1 MTPRNEHPSEYASDA
16 SGDTTSNRATPA
28 DEDSQGHHYTQEE
41 IDRILLS
48 MGLLL
53 LRRLLLKSKSA
64 NYTPEIKAKL
74 KERIT
79 HLLTVYCDY
88 EFDRH
93 TKTPRDE
100 GVSGV

>member
-1 MTPRNEHPSEYASDA
+1 MTEPNEHPSDYASDA
-16 SGDTTSNRATPA
+16 SGDSPRQY
-28 DEDSQGHHYTQEE
+28 SQEE
-41 IDRILLS
+41 IDRALLS

-53 LRRLLLKSKSA
+53 LRRLLLKSKSEY
-64 NYTPEIKAKL
+64 YTPEIKLKL

-93 TKTPRDE
+93 TKTPSDE